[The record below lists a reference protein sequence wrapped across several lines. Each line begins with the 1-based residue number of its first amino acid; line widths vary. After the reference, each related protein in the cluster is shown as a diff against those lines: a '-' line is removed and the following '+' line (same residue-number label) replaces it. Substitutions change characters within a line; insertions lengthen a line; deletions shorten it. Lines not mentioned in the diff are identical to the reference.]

1 MPGILRGIDTSCAKK
16 YSDWKYDIKEH
27 LTINGPQNRYGGCTD
42 TQWQKAID
50 FFRRPEITKRSVVN
64 KENRKKL
71 KELSYGGSQSIPAL
85 RYKKEELRAYRD
97 TQQTQ
102 ATDTETAFFGQ
113 VKGAAKVKRL
123 ALPVSLLVGI
133 TALSGAFV
141 LGNDDGHAYNTF
153 PKMGDTWIPE
163 DVLEMNPLIRNFFE
177 NTSMVQLDHRILTTA
192 TLVSIAS
199 LWWLTR
205 KVDLHPAVRY
215 LIGSTVGMAGLQVTL
230 GISTLLSFV
239 PVSLGSAHQAGAL
252 TLMSLMILLIHTLRK
267 PSPSLLKSLPKV
279 AKTI

>member
-16 YSDWKYDIKEH
+16 YSDWKYDIKGH

-102 ATDTETAFFGQ
+102 ATDTEIQ
-113 VKGAAKVKRL
+113 EE
-123 ALPVSLLVGI
+123 S
-133 TALSGAFV
+133 
-141 LGNDDGHAYNTF
+141 
-153 PKMGDTWIPE
+153 
-163 DVLEMNPLIRNFFE
+163 
-177 NTSMVQLDHRILTTA
+177 
-192 TLVSIAS
+192 
-199 LWWLTR
+199 
-205 KVDLHPAVRY
+205 
-215 LIGSTVGMAGLQVTL
+215 
-230 GISTLLSFV
+230 
-239 PVSLGSAHQAGAL
+239 
-252 TLMSLMILLIHTLRK
+252 
-267 PSPSLLKSLPKV
+267 
-279 AKTI
+279 